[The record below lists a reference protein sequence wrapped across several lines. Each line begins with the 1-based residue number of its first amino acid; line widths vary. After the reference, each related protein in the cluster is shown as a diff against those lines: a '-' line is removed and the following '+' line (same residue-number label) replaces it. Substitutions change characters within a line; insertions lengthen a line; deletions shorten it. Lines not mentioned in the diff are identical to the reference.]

1 MLSKYYSGRI
11 DPYTLFDPFQILSDV
26 SRPRSGATLQSRVN
40 YNVTTNDA
48 GLVLKVDLPG
58 VKKEDLKV
66 EVSDRTLHIKGKRDQ
81 EDISISYKISKDF
94 SADDPDAKLEDG
106 VLSLNFR
113 KLSESGSKTIVV
125 K

>member
-1 MLSKYYSGRI
+1 MLSKYYLDRI
-11 DPYTLFDPFQILSDV
+11 DPYTLFDPFQIFSDV
-26 SRPRSGATLQSRVN
+26 ARPRSGSTLQSRVN

-81 EDISISYKISKDF
+81 EDISIAYKISKDF

-113 KLSESGSKTIVV
+113 KLSESGTKTIVV